1 MRRLTLCAVLLTLNA
16 CGPIGP
22 PKPPESPAWDF
33 SVSISDPSG
42 QLQAG
47 SHVTFAGV
55 AKDAN
60 DFGWAYFTVHT
71 GCYALT
77 VEHEGFHP
85 YAPADCVPVDRHKRL
100 SVVLE
105 RIAPPTPRLT
115 ANGKLFYQDSQAWR
129 WKGVTAFGLQ
139 DRFCKGEDIT
149 PFLDAFKGFNIL
161 RVFLYVEW
169 PGTGWPQASD
179 ECVHGFL
186 AYVAQRGFYVEE
198 VLFTGYKPTSEA
210 QALVD
215 HFFASFSEA
224 NLLVELV
231 NEPGVHD
238 KVDPA
243 ALHVPATQLLW
254 TDGLTVAGHRGQY
267 LTPHTA
273 RTPDFPRRTHDLKE
287 YYDGGGPG
295 SPSDPAFHEPAVADE
310 PAKLEDVGT
319 DIASWRAYFGG
330 ASLFG
335 AGATWHSESG
345 KYGNLP
351 TPAERVLAAVAL
363 DAMNAFPADAP
374 YGAYRRIVE
383 DGQSESARTYVI
395 GPFMVRCQQSGVSA
409 PEPGWTSLDALGVLW
424 RR

>member
-1 MRRLTLCAVLLTLNA
+1 MRRLLTLLALLLTLNA

-22 PKPPESPAWDF
+22 PKPPQSPAWDF
-33 SVSISDPSG
+33 SVSISDPAG

-71 GCYALT
+71 GCYTLT

-85 YAPADCVPVDRHKRL
+85 YAPTDCVAVDRHRRIA
-100 SVVLE
+100 VVLQ
-105 RIAPPTPRLT
+105 RLAPPTPRLT
-115 ANGKLFYQDSQAWR
+115 ANGKIFYQNSQAWR

-149 PFLDAFKGFNIL
+149 PFLDAFKGFNVL

-179 ECVHGFL
+179 DCVHGFL

-198 VLFTGYKPTSEA
+198 VLFTGYKPPSEA

-243 ALHVPATQLLW
+243 ALRVPATAILW
-254 TDGLTVAGHRGQY
+254 TDGLTITGHRGLY
-267 LTPHTA
+267 LTPHTP
-273 RTPDFPRRTHDLKE
+273 RDGEWPRRAHDLLE
-287 YYDGGGPG
+287 YWSGGGPG
-295 SPSDPAFHEPAVADE
+295 APTDPAFHEPATADE
-310 PAKLEDVGT
+310 PAKLEDVGGCT
-319 DIASWRAYFGG
+319 PADWEGYFGA
-330 ASLFG
+330 ASLLG
-335 AGATWHSESG
+335 AGGTFHFESG
-345 KYGNLP
+345 KYGHLP
-351 TPAERVLAAVAL
+351 TPDEAICAAAAL
-363 DAMNAFPADAP
+363 RALNFYPADAP
-374 YGAYRRIVE
+374 LGPYSRIDEQGATL
-383 DGQSESARTYVI
+383 RTYQV
-395 GPFMVRCQQSGVSA
+395 GPYVVRIRPTSGFTLV
-409 PEPGWTSLDALGVLW
+409 PYQ
-424 RR
+424 